1 MRDHLLVAIGTA
13 AAALPLLISCSSD
26 VVESST
32 ASNGAGAGQT
42 TTAQGGSGG
51 GGAAG
56 QGGAGAG
63 AGGQGGGPGGG
74 TVCGGFSG
82 ATCPD
87 THFCDY
93 PLDSCGAADETG
105 ICTTRPENCDTSLD
119 PICAC
124 DGMIYSNT
132 CNAHGAGR
140 DVSLRGGCTIDP
152 GMFACGPRICNA
164 ASEYCENVGSS
175 GPNLPD
181 EFSCE
186 PLPSP
191 CNMMSVANCTCMQ
204 PTADDCGGG
213 CTQDGTTG
221 GITINC
227 PGG

>member
-1 MRDHLLVAIGTA
+1 MRNHLLAIGTA
-13 AAALPLLISCSSD
+13 ALTLVPLMTSCSSD
-26 VVESST
+26 VVDGSPASS
-32 ASNGAGAGQT
+32 GAGAGQT

-51 GGAAG
+51 EGAAG
-56 QGGAGAG
+56 QGGSGAG
-63 AGGQGGGPGGG
+63 AGGQGGGE
-74 TVCGGFSG
+74 VCGGFSG

-87 THFCDY
+87 TQFCDY

-105 ICTTRPENCDTSLD
+105 ICTTRPNNCDTSLD

-124 DGMIYSNT
+124 DGMIYGNT
-132 CNAHGAGR
+132 CNAHGAGQ

-164 ASEYCENVGSS
+164 ASEYCRNEASA

-181 EFSCE
+181 AYSCQ

-191 CNMMSVANCTCMQ
+191 CNMMSVANCTCMK

-213 CTQDGTTG
+213 CTQDGMTG
-221 GITINC
+221 GITISC
-227 PGG
+227 PPS